1 MRKGWFALV
10 ATVIVMA
17 AGAYVCREHLRQHPQ
32 PLVGRWGAW
41 LLRWGQCPPPA
52 NHTSQSQELPPP
64 TAPAAV
70 GPTVAPS
77 AAVPAAPTPVSPAA
91 VAVPTP
97 QNGAGDAEPAEIIK
111 VEEAAGESR
120 TSPPVAV
127 AESPEPCEA
136 EAATTVAE
144 ETPEPVPVGGRGA
157 AASGAGSPAMRT
169 PSPTAP
175 WPHMPYADE
184 DSRAP
189 LPAEPLAEW
198 LSQFLRDLGL
208 TPSCPPAPSGNPPA
222 ENTNPSPR
230 RLAPDASEESEAP
243 TEGITCPY
251 LRSTLPQ
258 APVRKQRSE
267 PADEPGS
274 RQGGTRPGTSQR
286 LDTLEYRPSDGDEHA
301 YDDLP
306 L

>member
-17 AGAYVCREHLRQHPQ
+17 AGVYVCREHLRQHPQ
-32 PLVGRWGAW
+32 ALVGRWGAW

-52 NHTSQSQELPPP
+52 NQTSQSQEPPSA
-64 TAPAAV
+64 APAAV

-91 VAVPTP
+91 AAVPTP

-144 ETPEPVPVGGRGA
+144 ETPEPVPVGGRGP
-157 AASGAGSPAMRT
+157 AASGTGSPAMRT

-184 DSRAP
+184 ESRTS

-230 RLAPDASEESEAP
+230 RLTPDASEESEAP

-274 RQGGTRPGTSQR
+274 RQGGTRPGNPQG